1 MVAVG
6 KKKNGMID
14 KTIICLSARANSG
27 KTTSIRELFFRLIG
41 HYPESTGDFLSIVQD
56 KNVEHGIGISSV
68 GDSWGNR
75 EPIEKLID
83 AGCEIIVCA
92 SRTSKDTVNTVYELA
107 SNYQYKVVQISALHG
122 EHNDTIENYNL
133 NYFPNRVSAIF
144 HFSLFTFHLLICCLV
159 VLLFGCFVVGWLP
172 G

>member
-6 KKKNGMID
+6 KKRNGMID

-27 KTTSIRELFFRLIG
+27 KTTSIRELFFRLTG

-83 AGCEIIVCA
+83 AGCEIIG
-92 SRTSKDTVNTVYELA
+92 
-107 SNYQYKVVQISALHG
+107 H
-122 EHNDTIENYNL
+122 TIF
-133 NYFPNRVSAIF
+133 NYFVIYMYISYF
-144 HFSLFTFHLLICCLV
+144 ICLQIYV
-159 VLLFGCFVVGWLP
+159 
-172 G
+172 

>member
-6 KKKNGMID
+6 KKRNGMID

-27 KTTSIRELFFRLIG
+27 KTTSNRELFFRLTG

-75 EPIEKLID
+75 EPI
-83 AGCEIIVCA
+83 
-92 SRTSKDTVNTVYELA
+92 
-107 SNYQYKVVQISALHG
+107 
-122 EHNDTIENYNL
+122 
-133 NYFPNRVSAIF
+133 
-144 HFSLFTFHLLICCLV
+144 
-159 VLLFGCFVVGWLP
+159 
-172 G
+172 

>member
-1 MVAVG
+1 
-6 KKKNGMID
+6 MID

-27 KTTSIRELFFRLIG
+27 KTTSIRELFFRLTG

-92 SRTSKDTVNTVYELA
+92 SRTSKGGCV
-107 SNYQYKVVQISALHG
+107 ISLWRTLFYVIYCIIL
-122 EHNDTIENYNL
+122 E
-133 NYFPNRVSAIF
+133 VS
-144 HFSLFTFHLLICCLV
+144 
-159 VLLFGCFVVGWLP
+159 
-172 G
+172 

>member
-6 KKKNGMID
+6 KKRNGMID

-27 KTTSIRELFFRLIG
+27 KTTSIRELFFRLTG

-92 SRTSKDTVNTVYELA
+92 SRTSKDTIKTAKTLARESRYNFIRIYAAHIETENRTFYEHCYHKNA
-107 SNYQYKVVQISALHG
+107 EV
-122 EHNDTIENYNL
+122 IENVIKSIIQEHL
-133 NYFPNRVSAIF
+133 NIIE
-144 HFSLFTFHLLICCLV
+144 L
-159 VLLFGCFVVGWLP
+159 
-172 G
+172 

>member
-1 MVAVG
+1 
-6 KKKNGMID
+6 MID

-27 KTTSIRELFFRLIG
+27 KTTSIRELFFRLTG

-83 AGCEIIVCA
+83 AGCEIIVYA

-107 SNYQYKVVQISALHG
+107 SKNQYKVVQISALHG

-133 NYFPNRVSAIF
+133 YCCKNAEAI
-144 HFSLFTFHLLICCLV
+144 
-159 VLLFGCFVVGWLP
+159 
-172 G
+172 